1 MRRLTFTLGPPGSR
15 GVITGGISSQ
25 VKREK
30 ARKKERMRLRMVLEL
45 FKGEIAGFVA
55 EMLVGSVGFW

>member
-1 MRRLTFTLGPPGSR
+1 
-15 GVITGGISSQ
+15 VITGGISWH
-25 VKREK
+25 VKSEK

-55 EMLVGSVGFW
+55 KMLVGSAGIW